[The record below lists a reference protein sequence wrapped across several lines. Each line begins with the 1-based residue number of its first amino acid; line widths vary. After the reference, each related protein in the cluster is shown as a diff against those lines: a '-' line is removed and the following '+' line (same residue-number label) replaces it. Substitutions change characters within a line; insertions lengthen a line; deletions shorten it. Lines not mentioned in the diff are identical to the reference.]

1 LESGF
6 AFFAKNV
13 FFFVGVSNRELLNSG
28 KSSSHSCLIL
38 HESWV
43 AGFKLLEEA

>member
-6 AFFAKNV
+6 ALFAEDV
-13 FFFVGVSNRELLNSG
+13 FFFVGVRSREFLNSG
-28 KSSSHSCLIL
+28 KSSGHGTLIFQ
-38 HESWV
+38 ESWV